1 MRRACDIALTGCP
14 GVDAPITNI
23 SAEAP
28 DRLLFA
34 ATVWDPYR
42 PYRPPILGDAE
53 YVDTDC
59 NSIFGP
65 LWAIYDPVVYAD
77 TQILADLIA
86 LATQLGCAT
95 PATPPE
101 DPNAP
106 TQVYINDAQTATVVC
121 PDGSEFTY
129 TVEAGTLTSP
139 QLNSTLGPVWVDWA
153 NAWASSYALEQASAL
168 RDCFVRTE
176 EDGNPN
182 PPVPPPGIRP
192 PDTPTGP
199 PYLLTP
205 VWMCLGE
212 ELWRAYYMPGALGVT
227 YTISL
232 ESGQIPPGTTLEQVG
247 PRKAVLSGTPTVAGF
262 YDFTI
267 RGVSGIATA
276 RVADT
281 IAVFGLVNPNLPN
294 GTACTPYTAQLQ
306 ADGGTPPYSFT
317 PDPDDPPPGWMNIAV
332 NGQITGTPDAD
343 SVNAPIEFTVSVGDS
358 RGGVCGQKVHLI
370 VDPPSYPCF
379 TNADPPQAGTAPDD
393 PNFSWQLIPHDPP
406 DPGPNYTFTILA
418 GSLPSGIL
426 FNTTTGLFSGHA
438 DPGTEG
444 SYPITI
450 GLTGVCWPCQQDYTI
465 EVVCYQHATVV
476 TTSHQTIHV
485 TNNGIGTVYG
495 AGTSVISGVT
505 IFDVVQR
512 SGVNKTLHVQSH
524 GTVMNSDTFGPDA
537 FIRIYNYHDVSILLV
552 GSGASFA
559 PGGPHTCQS
568 NSALGPDAT
577 WTIPSCVAFSIST
590 GITHNTA
597 PGASN
602 PLACQSD
609 CTFDFWIT

>member
-1 MRRACDIALTGCP
+1 MRRACDIRLVGCP

-86 LATQLGCAT
+86 LATQLGCGH
-95 PATPPE
+95 PEVPPE

-106 TQVYINDAQTATVVC
+106 TQVYINDAQTSCVFC
-121 PDGSEFTY
+121 PDGSEFCY

-153 NAWASSYALEQASAL
+153 NAWAGSYALEQASAL

-182 PPVPPPGIRP
+182 PPLPPPGINFP
-192 PDTPTGP
+192 TTPTGP

-212 ELWRAYYMPGALGVT
+212 ELWRAYFLPGALGVT

-306 ADGGTPPYSFT
+306 ADGGTPPYVFT
-317 PDPDDPPPGWMNIAV
+317 PDPDDPPPSWMNIAID
-332 NGQITGTPDAD
+332 GAITGTPDAD
-343 SVNAPIEFTVSVGDS
+343 SVNAPIEFTVTLGDS

-370 VDPPSYPCF
+370 VDPPTNNCF
-379 TNADPPQAGTAPDD
+379 NTTTLPGADTEGTHYSQ
-393 PNFSWQLIPHDPP
+393 FLVPHDPP
-406 DPGPNYTFTILA
+406 DPGPNYTFTLLA
-418 GSLPSGIL
+418 GSLPAGLSL
-426 FNTTTGLFSGHA
+426 DSTTGEISGTPGPPSGLF
-438 DPGTEG
+438 PFTV
-444 SYPITI
+444 
-450 GLTGVCWPCQQDYTI
+450 GLTGVCWPCQQDFSILARCHGDITDTLHGQTYSLVGEGLLQ
-465 EVVCYQHATVV
+465 EVY
-476 TTSHQTIHV
+476 
-485 TNNGIGTVYG
+485 Y
-495 AGTSVISGVT
+495 
-505 IFDVVQR
+505 VVQR
-512 SGVNKTLHVQSH
+512 TGVGKVATCS
-524 GTVMNSDTFGPDA
+524 
-537 FIRIYNYHDVSILLV
+537 VSLT
-552 GSGASFA
+552 SGATDNISITASVGVFNEEGHFA
-559 PGGPHTCQS
+559 WGGAAVVLSGGTSGSCD
-568 NSALGPDAT
+568 GPIVTTAGPNAT
-577 WTIPSCVAFSIST
+577 TLDSCVLYSVTLKLDVRRINALPNPVSCPTSAVLSIS
-590 GITHNTA
+590 
-597 PGASN
+597 
-602 PLACQSD
+602 
-609 CTFDFWIT
+609 W